1 MHLADC
7 QKDSILQ
14 EIWQGIPS
22 ESTVSTWLP
31 SLQTLAIKWDQLAT
45 NLEVSTITFQ
55 VWLLRETWTH
65 CSLLYSVAFI
75 SGKRIQIRPNRRKSW
90 KEKNLRGFQTPKIIM
105 KQYVWSVVK
114 HGISSESLVSRI
126 FIKAPSCTAYVA
138 NLYSPGLSQSLG

>member
-14 EIWQGIPS
+14 EIWLGIPS

-45 NLEVSTITFQ
+45 NLEVPTLTFQ

-65 CSLLYSVAFI
+65 CSLLYSVTLFQ
-75 SGKRIQIRPNRRKSW
+75 GKGYKLDLTEGRDEKWRIWEGSKHPELMWNSMC
-90 KEKNLRGFQTPKIIM
+90 G
-105 KQYVWSVVK
+105 VVK

-126 FIKAPSCTAYVA
+126 FIKDPLCTAYVG